1 MVATFLSI
9 PFHRCIHIH
18 KIRPCFAMQSRS
30 LPSYFNSDH
39 SPMMSSDSPFPPLKT
54 EHRYRGVYER
64 AGFDV
69 NLASGSLDA
78 RSFYLKKSTS
88 SSNGY
93 GRRIGSE
100 STSNHGQGRTAS
112 SHSFPLLAPP
122 VASGEHKRHFRGNG
136 TWDESSQINEESTY
150 EPKGQPQN
158 AHYPRGYTS
167 APSSAREVT
176 SGSIPTLSSAVSRT
190 SSSNDTFQ
198 LPKRSEQR
206 PTANLQQN
214 QHQTYQ
220 QFQPFQPVKAGLI
233 GGGDKQHYRPDGD
246 RNIKNLSLRIHDSN
260 FSSPSMP
267 AISTDSLSGAESST
281 FDDQSPFN
289 RDQSSFKRQTPQTS
303 ASSTEHFVRKNSTTS
318 ETSVKTSELTSTAP
332 YPLRDPLPSA
342 DKDLSEVLG
351 DFRKEVEEHRKYDPR
366 SRGAKNLKQPEEAM
380 DYGSQNFQHPADDF
394 NNSSQDESFR
404 FDSSR
409 QSYEPTDASNHD
421 FENFLQASERK
432 NHARNSQL
440 STISSIIS
448 RPTHSDDEDGEVEAE
463 LERQLESLKTGSD
476 TSGSSMKLSDD
487 SFVTAL
493 NYQSDV
499 PQNVPSFKIDIASQV
514 SGHESSDSDTE
525 TEAESGALSRIQED
539 TTFDQEEYDEFAP
552 LSFQKHKPSGFAD
565 APRTPIIKSGYE
577 DQFETPE
584 TIMPLSPKN
593 HRVNEELK
601 DINFKGANTP
611 EFNSGVLESLENEQR
626 ISLIPEEVNDDE
638 ILLQNPTPSE
648 FNAFPKSVVGME
660 VPNFRVS
667 TAAPTHSSGEGPC
680 RVCHEEI
687 DPNARGSQK
696 AIYSKSG
703 DMSGQWHRGCF
714 SCAYAG
720 CNVKFNKNVA
730 CYVLLD
736 NVFCHDHY
744 HSLNGTRCQ
753 SCNLGIEGECI
764 ENELKQKWHVS
775 CIKCTKCHSPIQSD
789 YFLINS
795 KIFCDHDAAGEIQI
809 METHGVSTNDKIEKR
824 RTRMLFIDQQVGM

>member
-1 MVATFLSI
+1 
-9 PFHRCIHIH
+9 
-18 KIRPCFAMQSRS
+18 
-30 LPSYFNSDH
+30 
-39 SPMMSSDSPFPPLKT
+39 MSSDSPFPPLKT

-69 NLASGSLDA
+69 NLATGSLDA
-78 RSFYLKKSTS
+78 QSIYLKKSTS
-88 SSNGY
+88 PTTGY
-93 GRRIGSE
+93 GRRIGSD
-100 STSNHGQGRTAS
+100 SLTNAPKHRQDRSVS

-122 VASGEHKRHFRGNG
+122 VASGEHKRHVGGNG
-136 TWDESSQINEESTY
+136 TWNESSKINEESSF
-150 EPKGQPQN
+150 EPKRQPQN
-158 AHYPRGYTS
+158 AHYYPRGYTS
-167 APSSAREVT
+167 APSSAREV
-176 SGSIPTLSSAVSRT
+176 SSASISAPSSSVSRA
-190 SSSNDTFQ
+190 SSSTADTFQ

-206 PTANLQQN
+206 PVANLQQN
-214 QHQTYQ
+214 QHQPYQHQPYQ
-220 QFQPFQPVKAGLI
+220 QFQPFQPVKTGLI
-233 GGGDKQHYRPDGD
+233 SSGDKQHYRPDGE

-260 FSSPSMP
+260 FCSPSMP
-267 AISTDSLSGAESST
+267 EVSTDSLSGADSST
-281 FDDQSPFN
+281 FDDQNP
-289 RDQSSFKRQTPQTS
+289 FKRQTPETS
-303 ASSTEHFVRKNSTTS
+303 ASSSHDFLRKNSVTS
-318 ETSVKTSELTSTAP
+318 EASVKTSELTSTAP

-366 SRGAKNLKQPEEAM
+366 KRGARNAKQPEERIE
-380 DYGSQNFQHPADDF
+380 YGSRNFQHHKDEL

-404 FDSSR
+404 FDSPR
-409 QSYEPTDASNHD
+409 QSYEETDVSNHD
-421 FENFLQASERK
+421 FEHFLQASERN

-448 RPTHSDDEDGEVEAE
+448 RPTHSDDEDAEVEAE

-499 PQNVPSFKIDIASQV
+499 PQNVPSFKIDVASQV
-514 SGHESSDSDTE
+514 SEHESSDSDTE

-539 TTFDQEEYDEFAP
+539 TTFDLEEIDDFAP

-565 APRTPIIKSGYE
+565 APRTPNIKSGYD
-577 DQFETPE
+577 DQLETPE

-601 DINFKGANTP
+601 DINFKGAATP
-611 EFNSGVLESLENEQR
+611 EFNSGVLDSLGNEQY
-626 ISLIPEEVNDDE
+626 ISLIPDEVNDDE

-660 VPNFRVS
+660 VPNFRIS
-667 TAAPTHSSGEGPC
+667 TAVPTHPSGEGPC

-687 DPNARGSQK
+687 DANARGSQK
-696 AIYSKSG
+696 AIFSKSG

-720 CNVKFNKNVA
+720 CDVRFNKHIA

-775 CIKCTKCHSPIQSD
+775 CLKCMKCHSPIHSD
-789 YFLINS
+789 YFLINNE
-795 KIFCDHDAAGEIQI
+795 IFCDHDAAGEIHS